1 MPLSQPNKKIR
12 VFVISS
18 FGIARAGLR
27 SLLQSANDIEVVGEA
42 EKLTLVADT
51 INASSSDIVLLDVDV
66 PHPADVRAI
75 AGVTAKASGPR
86 VIVLTGSG
94 EPTHIRTCMAAGAFG
109 YVLKQS
115 SPAEVLLALRSVF
128 HDHRFFD
135 HDLSDTITR
144 ALIGGQVSTAPTS
157 ERGHLSCREMQV
169 LKGIAAGFTNRE
181 LATKMQL
188 SIKTV
193 ETYRARIYQKLNC
206 QTRAEVVHYASAVG
220 LLASADDPTEVVG
233 VTTGNYV

>member
-1 MPLSQPNKKIR
+1 MAFQPNKKIR

-18 FGIARAGLR
+18 YGIARAGLR

-42 EKLTLVADT
+42 ENLTLVADT
-51 INASSSDIVLLDVDV
+51 INASSTDVVLLDVDV

-75 AGVTAKASGPR
+75 AGVTAKTSGPR

-94 EPTHIRTCMAAGAFG
+94 EPTHIRTCLAAGAYG

-115 SPAEVLLALRSVF
+115 SPTEVLLALRSVF

-144 ALIGGQVSTAPTS
+144 ALIGQVSTAPIS

-188 SIKTV
+188 SVKTV

-233 VTTGNYV
+233 VTTGNYI

>member
-1 MPLSQPNKKIR
+1 MPFQPNKKIR

-18 FGIARAGLR
+18 YGIARAGLR

-42 EKLTLVADT
+42 ERLTLVGDT
-51 INASSSDIVLLDVDV
+51 INVSSTDIVLLDVDI

-75 AGVTAKASGPR
+75 AAVTAKASGPR

-94 EPTHIRTCMAAGAFG
+94 EPTHIRTSLAAGAFG

-128 HDHRFFD
+128 QGHRFFD
-135 HDLSDTITR
+135 HNLSDTISR
-144 ALIGGQVSTAPTS
+144 ALIGQDSMLPAAA
-157 ERGHLSCREMQV
+157 RGHLSCREMQV

-188 SIKTV
+188 SVKTV

-220 LLASADDPTEVVG
+220 LLASVDDPATEVMR
-233 VTTGNYV
+233 VTTGDYL

>member
-1 MPLSQPNKKIR
+1 M
-12 VFVISS
+12 ISS
-18 FGIARAGLR
+18 YGIARAGLR
-27 SLLQSANDIEVVGEA
+27 SLLQSSNDIEVVGEA

-51 INASSSDIVLLDVDV
+51 INASSTDIVLLDVDV
-66 PHPADVRAI
+66 PHPGDVRAI

-86 VIVLTGSG
+86 VIVLTGTG
-94 EPTHIRTCMAAGAFG
+94 EPTHIRTSLAAGAFG

-115 SPAEVLLALRSVF
+115 SPEEVLLALRSVF
-128 HDHRFFD
+128 QGHRFFD
-135 HDLSDTITR
+135 HNLSDTITR
-144 ALIGGQVSTAPTS
+144 ALIGQVSTAPTT

-181 LATKMQL
+181 LAAKMQL

-206 QTRAEVVHYASAVG
+206 QSRAEVVHYASAVG
-220 LLASADDPTEVVG
+220 LLASADDPTEVVRA
-233 VTTGNYV
+233 TTENYI

>member
-1 MPLSQPNKKIR
+1 MPSQANKKIR

-18 FGIARAGLR
+18 YGIARAGLR
-27 SLLQSANDIEVVGEA
+27 SLLQSANDIDVVGEA

-51 INASSSDIVLLDVDV
+51 MNASSTDIVLLDVDV
-66 PHPADVRAI
+66 PNPADVRAI

-144 ALIGGQVSTAPTS
+144 ALIGQVSTAPTS

-169 LKGIAAGFTNRE
+169 LKGIVAGFTNRE

-220 LLASADDPTEVVG
+220 LLASADDPTEVLR
-233 VTTGNYV
+233 VTTGNYI